1 MSPKTMLLIAALLG
15 ASAVGLGA
23 FGAHK
28 LPDYLKTL
36 SLESSDF
43 DKRIKTWDTASQY
56 LMYHALALLAC
67 GVLAHLRPSLSLSIA
82 AWFFLLGALI
92 FSGMLYA
99 LVLSGVKILGAIV
112 PIGGVLMIC
121 GWLSLAWAGGGYC
134 SFEVP
139 RLPEPTQKQQP

>member
-28 LPDYLKTL
+28 LPDYLKTQNL
-36 SLESSDF
+36 SVELF
-43 DKRIKTWDTASQY
+43 AKRQHDWDTASQY

-92 FSGMLYA
+92 FSGMLYS
-99 LVLSGVKILGAIV
+99 LIVLNMPFLGRIV

-134 SFEVP
+134 SFETP
-139 RLPEPTQKQQP
+139 RLPEPTQKQRP

>member
-1 MSPKTMLLIAALLG
+1 
-15 ASAVGLGA
+15 
-23 FGAHK
+23 
-28 LPDYLKTL
+28 
-36 SLESSDF
+36 
-43 DKRIKTWDTASQY
+43 
-56 LMYHALALLAC
+56 MYHALALLAC

-134 SFEVP
+134 SFETP
-139 RLPEPTQKQQP
+139 RLPEPTQKQRP